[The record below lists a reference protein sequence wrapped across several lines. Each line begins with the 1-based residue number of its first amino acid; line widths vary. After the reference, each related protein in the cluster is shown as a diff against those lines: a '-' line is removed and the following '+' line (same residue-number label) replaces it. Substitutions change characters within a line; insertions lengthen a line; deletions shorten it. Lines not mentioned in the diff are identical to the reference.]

1 MAMTSKIGTET
12 RGKVGTGSALL
23 TSHPVPG
30 RGGAGDLESCDP
42 IHRGG
47 SSAPDRELARSAGL
61 RLELTL
67 RGERGLGKEAPVGGA
82 EEVALWAAVVC
93 SQFFP
98 T

>member
-1 MAMTSKIGTET
+1 M
-12 RGKVGTGSALL
+12 
-23 TSHPVPG
+23 
-30 RGGAGDLESCDP
+30 ESCDP